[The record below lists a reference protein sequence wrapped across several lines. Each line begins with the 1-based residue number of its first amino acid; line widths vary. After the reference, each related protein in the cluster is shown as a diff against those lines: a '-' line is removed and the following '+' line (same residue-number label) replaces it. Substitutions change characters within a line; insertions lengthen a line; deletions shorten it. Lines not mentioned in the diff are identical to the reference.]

1 MNCLLGLAE
10 IQQGRV
16 AFGGCEMRSMPL
28 SHWRRQIGY
37 VPQETV
43 LFHQSIRDNIA
54 WGYPAAHDRAVEEA
68 ARQALAHDFIMQQP
82 VTYATVVG
90 DQGARLSGGQRQ
102 RLGIARAL
110 LGRPRLLVMDEATS
124 ALDSTSEAAV
134 LETVDSLRRSICV
147 VMVAHRLATVRNA
160 DIVVV
165 LSQGRVVEIGAWSA
179 LMAKQGV
186 FFRLA
191 QAQYIE

>member
-1 MNCLLGLAE
+1 M
-10 IQQGRV
+10 QSV
-16 AFGGCEMRSMPL
+16 PL

-37 VPQETV
+37 VPQETI
-43 LFHQSIRDNIA
+43 LFHQSIRDNLA
-54 WGYPAAHDRAVEEA
+54 WGNPAADDRAVETV

-82 VTYATVVG
+82 AGYETVIG

-110 LGRPRLLVMDEATS
+110 LCRPLLLVMDEATS
-124 ALDSTSEAAV
+124 ALDSASEAAV
-134 LETVDSLRRSICV
+134 LETVDGLRRSICV
-147 VMVAHRLATVRNA
+147 VMVAHRLATVRSA
-160 DIVVV
+160 DLIVV
-165 LSQGRVVEIGAWSA
+165 LSQGRVVEIGPWPD

-191 QAQYIE
+191 QAQHLE